1 MERVNITIGPLKFD
15 RSNYDAE
22 NDVLYLHLGD
32 PQSAEGEETP
42 EGHVLRYAP
51 GTSHVIGLTVV
62 GARQTLERD
71 GHLSITVPETI
82 ETTAEDLAPAL
93 AAA

>member
-1 MERVNITIGPLKFD
+1 MERLNITIGPLTFD
-15 RSNYDAE
+15 RVDYDAE
-22 NDVLYLHLGD
+22 NDVLYLHSGD
-32 PQSAEGEETP
+32 PQAGEGEETP

-51 GTSHVIGLTVV
+51 GKGEVIGLTVV

-71 GHLSITVPETI
+71 GRLSITVLEKI
-82 ETTAEDLAPAL
+82 ETRAEDLAPAL